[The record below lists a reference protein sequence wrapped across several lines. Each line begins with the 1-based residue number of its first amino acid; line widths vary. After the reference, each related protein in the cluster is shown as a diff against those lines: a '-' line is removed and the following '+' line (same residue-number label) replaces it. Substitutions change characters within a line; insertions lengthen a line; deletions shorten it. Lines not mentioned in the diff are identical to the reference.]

1 MCLLNCAYCPPGA
14 SHLCRKCG
22 VINRHF
28 TRNCP
33 SHACIFNCGIGNC
46 RLGKPHRCRK
56 CGILNDHRTN
66 DCMAK
71 VSTLTATCVA
81 FGTTY
86 VLVCRRGVPDVD
98 YGKIYSAGG
107 SIDSSETAPGAAVRE
122 LHEESGVV
130 VDVSSLKQ
138 IFPYSNSKVMHY
150 IVNIDPS
157 IIITGPSLQ
166 HRWEVLT
173 SETQICGVPVIP
185 GTGWTW
191 VQLDDLR
198 RAGEDSEF
206 SKNVLPFIG

>member
-1 MCLLNCAYCPPGA
+1 
-14 SHLCRKCG
+14 
-22 VINRHF
+22 
-28 TRNCP
+28 
-33 SHACIFNCGIGNC
+33 
-46 RLGKPHRCRK
+46 
-56 CGILNDHRTN
+56 
-66 DCMAK
+66 MAK